1 MSLGSLRCNF
11 HWKGSPSLIV
21 LQKNRVVDYGVG
33 GLNDM
38 CILFFFF
45 LLSRMASFL
54 VPVDLKNEF
63 LTFTSSK
70 QTYKSDFINVWFGV
84 LVPYSGPRNKRP

>member
-1 MSLGSLRCNF
+1 MICAS
-11 HWKGSPSLIV
+11 
-21 LQKNRVVDYGVG
+21 
-33 GLNDM
+33 
-38 CILFFFF
+38 LFFFS
-45 LLSRMASFL
+45 LLSRMANFL

-84 LVPYSGPRNKRP
+84 LVHYSGPRNKRP